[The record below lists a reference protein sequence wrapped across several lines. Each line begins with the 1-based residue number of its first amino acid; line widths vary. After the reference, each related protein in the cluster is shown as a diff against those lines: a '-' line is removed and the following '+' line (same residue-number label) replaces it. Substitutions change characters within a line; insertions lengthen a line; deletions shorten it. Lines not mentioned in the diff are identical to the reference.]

1 MTTPLLNKSAGIIQ
15 EPKNTPQL
23 PTLIDTHCHL
33 DLDIL
38 FSRLNELLSN
48 ARTTGV
54 AAFVVPGV
62 HPDGWDRIG
71 HIALKEP
78 DVYPAFGIHPMHS
91 DHATKE
97 NLDKLSS
104 IAGRGVAIGEIG
116 LDPAYQVPLERQE
129 QSFRDQLRIA
139 TELALPVLV
148 HCRRHFL
155 RTLQILKEEKV
166 SRVGG
171 IMHAYSGSTEM
182 AKEFI
187 RLGFVIS
194 LSGTLTWHNAV
205 RPRQLAA
212 DLPLSSIVLETDS
225 PDMTPQQFK
234 GQPNQPAWIAETVN
248 IISKIRNMDPTDVA
262 TATFMNTKRI
272 LPGIIAS

>member
-1 MTTPLLNKSAGIIQ
+1 MRTKPAGIIQ
-15 EPKNTPQL
+15 ELKNTADSPI
-23 PTLIDTHCHL
+23 LIDTHCHL
-33 DLDIL
+33 DLEIL
-38 FSRLNELLSN
+38 FARLNELLSN
-48 ARTTGV
+48 AHTAGV

-71 HIALKEP
+71 HIALNKP

-91 DHATKE
+91 NHATKD
-97 NLDKLSS
+97 NLAKLSS
-104 IAGRGVAIGEIG
+104 IAGLGVAIGEIG
-116 LDPAYQVPLERQE
+116 LDPAYFVPLERQE
-129 QSFRDQLRIA
+129 KSFRDQLRIA
-139 TELALPVLV
+139 TELGLPVLV
-148 HCRRHFL
+148 HCRRHFQ
-155 RTLQILKEEKV
+155 RTLQILKEEKI

-171 IMHAYSGSTEM
+171 IMHAFSGSTEM

-194 LSGTLTWHNAV
+194 LSGTITWDNAV

-225 PDMTPQQFK
+225 PDMAPQQFR
-234 GQPNQPAWIAETVN
+234 GQPNQPAWITETVN
-248 IISKIRNMDPTDVA
+248 VISKIRNIDPTDVA
-262 TATFMNTKRI
+262 TATSVNTKRI